1 MDIFLSNTVRAIL
14 LGVIVVAFGLN
25 RLARAFPDVAWL
37 QIFRLPEREMSEEE
51 RARRRRTANRLAGME
66 MVIAGLVLPLLYF
79 IPTFMMFNEP
89 KPLPMLVVGVLSIA
103 CIAVGIWIFAR
114 NL

>member
-1 MDIFLSNTVRAIL
+1 MDLFLSSTVRAIL

-25 RLARAFPDVAWL
+25 RLARAFPDVTWL
-37 QIFRLPEREMSEEE
+37 RVFRLPEREMSEQEK
-51 RARRRRTANRLAGME
+51 ARRRRSANRLAGME

-89 KPLPMLVVGVLSIA
+89 KPVPMLVVGALSLG
-103 CIAVGIWIFAR
+103 CIAVGIWMFAR
-114 NL
+114 NV

>member
-1 MDIFLSNTVRAIL
+1 MDIFLSHTTRAIL

-25 RLARAFPDVAWL
+25 RLARAFPDVSWL
-37 QIFRLPEREMSEEE
+37 QVFRLPEREMSEEE
-51 RARRRRTANRLAGME
+51 KARRRRSANRLAGME

-89 KPLPMLVVGVLSIA
+89 KALPMFVVGALSVA
-103 CIAVGIWIFAR
+103 CIVVGIWMFAR

>member
-1 MDIFLSNTVRAIL
+1 MDIFLSHTTRAIL
-14 LGVIVVAFGLN
+14 LGVIVIAFGLN

-37 QIFRLPEREMSEEE
+37 QVFRLPAWELSEEE
-51 RARRRRTANRLAGME
+51 KARRRRTANRRAGME

-79 IPTFMMFNEP
+79 IPTVMMFNEP
-89 KPLPMLVVGVLSIA
+89 KPWPMFLVGALSIA
-103 CIAVGIWIFAR
+103 CITLGIWMFAR

>member
-1 MDIFLSNTVRAIL
+1 MRAIL
-14 LGVIVVAFGLN
+14 LGVIVIAFGLN

-37 QIFRLPEREMSEEE
+37 QFFRLPEREMSEEE
-51 RARRRRTANRLAGME
+51 KARRRRRANRLAGME

-79 IPTFMMFNEP
+79 VPTFMMFNEP
-89 KPLPMLVVGVLSIA
+89 KPVPMFVIGALSIA
-103 CIAVGIWIFAR
+103 CITLGIWMFAR